1 MKTYKQTSG
10 LTLVELMVTVAA
22 ASVVVLTIILV
33 LMAAFRSWR
42 INNSFVDMR
51 RNAAFATALI
61 VQDIRESTFTNVLSA
76 AENQLVLAANPP
88 VRNTQV
94 SYTKVSDSSLN
105 SSSFGILI
113 PRGVQRFAAEVNTQ
127 GDGVYVTLVL
137 TNQYH
142 IGITNRFFANTRN

>member
-1 MKTYKQTSG
+1 MKTYKQNAG
-10 LTLVELMVTVAA
+10 LTLVELMVTVVA

-42 INNSFVDMR
+42 INNNFVDMR
-51 RNAAFATALI
+51 RNAAFATSLI
-61 VQDIRESTFTNVLSA
+61 IQDVRESTTNGLLA

-94 SYTKVSDSSLN
+94 SYTKSGDSSLN
-105 SSSFGILI
+105 SSSFGVII
-113 PRGVQRFAAEVNTQ
+113 PRGVQRFAAELNTQ